1 MSERR
6 KRVETCCTRE
16 GLEMSLFTSV
26 DFPLR
31 LRNPHQKLLVS
42 DGDPAREHFHR
53 VLEIGV
59 EENLPRTV
67 DEGCGCGVKDIK
79 ASMKRGVRPFGSG

>member
-1 MSERR
+1 
-6 KRVETCCTRE
+6 
-16 GLEMSLFTSV
+16 MSLLTSMY
-26 DFPLR
+26 FPLR
-31 LRNPHQKLLVS
+31 LCNPHQKFLVA
-42 DGDPAREHFHR
+42 DGDPTREHFHR

-79 ASMKRGVRPFGSG
+79 ASMKRGVRSFGSG